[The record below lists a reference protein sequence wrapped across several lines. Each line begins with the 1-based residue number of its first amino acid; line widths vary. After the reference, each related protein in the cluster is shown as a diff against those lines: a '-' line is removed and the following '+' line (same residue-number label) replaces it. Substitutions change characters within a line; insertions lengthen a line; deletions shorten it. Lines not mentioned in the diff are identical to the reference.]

1 MTLVLNKATTVLPV
15 DDAERA
21 RHFYADTLGLPHR
34 GVADDGSELFGS
46 EGGPMLQLMP
56 VKDGKHSEH
65 TALSFEV
72 SEIERT
78 VREMEAKGVM
88 FQDYDLPNL
97 KTENHICTTDSEK
110 CAWFMDSEH
119 NILCV
124 HENISAM
131 ADYQLYRLASRLS
144 GTPYFLRSS
153 GPLRLLASRARQR
166 PAVTSTR
173 SACRVESLEGHGD
186 DVVRQLCR

>member
-1 MTLVLNKATTVLPV
+1 MAGTSDRATRERALSGLVRRKILLVGGGEMSLVLSKATTVLPV

-34 GVADDGSELFGS
+34 GVADDGSEMFGS

-56 VKDGKHSEH
+56 VKDGMHSEH
-65 TALSFEV
+65 TTLSFEV

-78 VREMEAKGVM
+78 VREMEAKGVT
-88 FQDYDLPNL
+88 FQDYDLPDL

-124 HENISAM
+124 HENITTA
-131 ADYQLYRLASRLS
+131 ADYQL
-144 GTPYFLRSS
+144 
-153 GPLRLLASRARQR
+153 
-166 PAVTSTR
+166 
-173 SACRVESLEGHGD
+173 
-186 DVVRQLCR
+186 

>member
-1 MTLVLNKATTVLPV
+1 MRRSVAGSGRNLHGLSTPLRRKILLVGGGEMTLVLNKATTVLPV
-15 DDAERA
+15 DDAARA

-34 GVADDGSELFGS
+34 GVADDGSEMFGS

-65 TALSFEV
+65 TTLSFEV

-78 VREMEAKGVM
+78 VQEMEAKGVM
-88 FQDYDLPNL
+88 FQDYDRPDL
-97 KTENHICTTDSEK
+97 KTENHLCTTDSEK

-124 HENISAM
+124 HENITTA
-131 ADYQLYRLASRLS
+131 ADYQL
-144 GTPYFLRSS
+144 
-153 GPLRLLASRARQR
+153 
-166 PAVTSTR
+166 
-173 SACRVESLEGHGD
+173 
-186 DVVRQLCR
+186 

>member
-15 DDAERA
+15 DDVERA

-56 VKDGKHSEH
+56 VKDGRHSEH
-65 TALSFEV
+65 TTLSFEV

-78 VREMEAKGVM
+78 VREMEAKGVA
-88 FQDYDLPNL
+88 FQDYDLPDL

-110 CAWFMDSEH
+110 CAWFMDSYNTALGVPDTH
-119 NILCV
+119 STVGYYTLSPPGGPAPRPAPLMPACL
-124 HENISAM
+124 M
-131 ADYQLYRLASRLS
+131 PASR
-144 GTPYFLRSS
+144 TT
-153 GPLRLLASRARQR
+153 A
-166 PAVTSTR
+166 
-173 SACRVESLEGHGD
+173 
-186 DVVRQLCR
+186 

>member
-1 MTLVLNKATTVLPV
+1 VRERWSFPGGKWERISPDLSGPHRRKIFNVGGGEMTLVLNKATTVLPV

-131 ADYQLYRLASRLS
+131 ADYQL
-144 GTPYFLRSS
+144 
-153 GPLRLLASRARQR
+153 
-166 PAVTSTR
+166 
-173 SACRVESLEGHGD
+173 
-186 DVVRQLCR
+186 